1 MLPHCGRSGASLDRV
16 RCWRPANQRGRS
28 WCRQSRRKRCRRSSP
43 GDADDLDTGDDFAR
57 LVPRGIDR
65 YESGG
70 DLVNRDGDRER
81 NRKPT
86 RIRAAKENAEPFE

>member
-1 MLPHCGRSGASLDRV
+1 
-16 RCWRPANQRGRS
+16 
-28 WCRQSRRKRCRRSSP
+28 
-43 GDADDLDTGDDFAR
+43 
-57 LVPRGIDR
+57 VPRGIDR